1 MTDVAPSPSASSAR
15 RRRLHR
21 VALVLTV
28 TLLLVILLML
38 PIAIRSMQEVL
49 GRGPDPLYRLAT
61 GQVVDMQQADEAQ
74 QDKTYV
80 NFGLV
85 GLDESSGEVTIAVS
99 GNRNCTGACPKV
111 ELLLA
116 ALDDDADTR
125 RGLPPSASLTLNPED
140 RVFSESVVLPV
151 RGQPSLY
158 PFDEYRF
165 WLGVGGTATMPDGRV
180 VELTPQNVSASA
192 VTTLQN
198 RIPDMIMKTPTV
210 IDPESMRSVTD
221 PYGFQSVNEI
231 VISRPAYLQV
241 LAVVLVVLIGVS
253 ALMALLT
260 RSLDDLAL
268 GFGGLILG
276 VWGIRSILMP
286 QSISTV
292 TAIDLALSWLIL
304 LLLLGLGLRAALY
317 FLQQSEL
324 PMPAPSAA
332 RQHAGRPHSPRR
344 AKVGPDDE

>member
-1 MTDVAPSPSASSAR
+1 MEDHDAPVASPAR

-21 VALVLTV
+21 VALALTV
-28 TLLLVILLML
+28 TLLLIILLML

-61 GQVVDMQQADEAQ
+61 GAVVDAQQADEAQ
-74 QDKTYV
+74 SDRTYI

-85 GLDESSGEVTIAVS
+85 DLNESTGEVTIAVS
-99 GNRNCTGACPKV
+99 GNRLCTNACPKID
-111 ELLLA
+111 LLLA
-116 ALDDDADTR
+116 SLDNDADTR
-125 RGLPPSASLTLNPED
+125 RGLPPSVSLTLGPED
-140 RVFSESVVLPV
+140 KVFSDSVVLPV

-165 WLGVGGTATMPDGRV
+165 WLGVGGTATLPNGKV
-180 VELTPQNVSASA
+180 VELTPEIVSAAA

-198 RIPDMIMKTPTV
+198 RIPDMIMKAPTV
-210 IDPESMRSVTD
+210 VDPATMRSVTD

-231 VISRPAYLQV
+231 AISRPAYLQV
-241 LAVVLVVLIGVS
+241 LAIVLVVLIGVS

-286 QSISTV
+286 QSLPTV

-317 FLQQSEL
+317 FLKQSEL
-324 PMPAPSAA
+324 QIPAPPTT
-332 RQHAGRPHSPRR
+332 RHRTRRPHSPRR
-344 AKVGPDDE
+344 AHNDPEAG

>member
-1 MTDVAPSPSASSAR
+1 MNDASSAPTSTAN

-21 VALVLTV
+21 IALALTV
-28 TLLLVILLML
+28 TLLLIILLVL
-38 PIAIRSMQEVL
+38 PVAIRSMQEVL

-61 GQVVDMQQADEAQ
+61 GQVVDEQQADEAQ
-74 QDKTYV
+74 HNRTYI

-85 GLDESSGEVTIAVS
+85 GLDESTGEVTIAVS
-99 GNRNCTGACPKV
+99 GNRNCTGPCPQV
-111 ELLLA
+111 DLLLA
-116 ALDDDADTR
+116 SLDNDADTR
-125 RGLPPSASLTLNPED
+125 RGLPPSVPLTLKPED
-140 RVFSESVVLPV
+140 TVFSNSVVLPV

-158 PFDEYRF
+158 PFDNYRF
-165 WLGVGGTATMPDGRV
+165 WLGVGGTATLPDGRV
-180 VELTPQNVSASA
+180 VELSPEAISASA

-198 RIPDMIMKTPTV
+198 RIPDMIMKAPTV
-210 IDPESMRSVTD
+210 VDPETMRSVTD

-260 RSLDDLAL
+260 RSLNDLAL
-268 GFGGLILG
+268 GIGGLILG

-286 QSISTV
+286 QSLGTV

-304 LLLLGLGLRAALY
+304 LLLLGLGLRMAVY
-317 FLQQSEL
+317 FLKQSEL
-324 PMPAPSAA
+324 PIPSTPIT
-332 RQHAGRPHSPRR
+332 RPKTVKRR
-344 AKVGPDDE
+344 KKGGTADD

>member
-1 MTDVAPSPSASSAR
+1 MTDLAPAPPTSSAS

-21 VALVLTV
+21 IALALTV
-28 TLLLVILLML
+28 TLLVIILLML

-49 GRGPDPLYRLAT
+49 GRGPDPLYGLAT
-61 GQVVDMQQADEAQ
+61 GTVVNEQQVDIAQ
-74 QDKTYV
+74 TDTTYV

-85 GLDESSGEVTIAVS
+85 GLDESTGEVTIAVS
-99 GNRNCTGACPKV
+99 GNRHCQSDCPKLD
-111 ELLLA
+111 LLLA
-116 ALDDDADTR
+116 SLDNDADTR
-125 RGLPPSASLTLNPED
+125 RGLPPSVSLTLNPED

-158 PFDEYRF
+158 PFDEYQF
-165 WLGVGGTATMPDGRV
+165 SLGIGGTATMPDGQV
-180 VELTPQNVSASA
+180 VELTQEAVSRAS

-198 RIPDMIMKTPTV
+198 RIPDMIMKAPTV
-210 IDPESMRSVTD
+210 VDPETMRSVTD

-241 LAVVLVVLIGVS
+241 LAIVLIVLIAVS

-260 RSLDDLAL
+260 RSLNDLAL

-286 QSISTV
+286 QGLPTV

-304 LLLLGLGLRAALY
+304 LLLLGLGLRTALY
-317 FLQQSEL
+317 FLKQSEL
-324 PMPAPSAA
+324 QMPSTPIS
-332 RQHAGRPHSPRR
+332 RPKTVHRR
-344 AKVGPDDE
+344 KKGGTATD

>member
-1 MTDVAPSPSASSAR
+1 MEDLIPDPPTTPAS

-21 VALVLTV
+21 IALALTV
-28 TLLLVILLML
+28 TLLLIILLML

-49 GRGPDPLYRLAT
+49 GRGPDDLYRLAT
-61 GQVVDMQQADEAQ
+61 GTVVDPQQADEAQ
-74 QDKTYV
+74 TDRTYV

-85 GLDESSGEVTIAVS
+85 GLDESTGEVTIAVS
-99 GNRNCTGACPKV
+99 GNRHCTGACPKV

-116 ALDDDADTR
+116 SLDNDADTR
-125 RGLPPSASLTLNPED
+125 RGLPPSVSLTLNPD
-140 RVFSESVVLPV
+140 DKVFSESVVLPV

-158 PFDEYRF
+158 PFDDYRF
-165 WLGVGGTATMPDGRV
+165 WLGVGGTATTADGTV
-180 VELTPQNVSASA
+180 VELTPDSVSASA

-198 RIPDMIMKTPTV
+198 RIPDMIMKPPTV
-210 IDPESMRSVTD
+210 VDPETMRSVTD

-231 VISRPAYLQV
+231 SISRPAYLQV

-286 QSISTV
+286 QGLPTV

-317 FLQQSEL
+317 FLKLSEL
-324 PMPAPSAA
+324 PLPASPVS
-332 RQHAGRPHSPRR
+332 RPRSVNRR
-344 AKVGPDDE
+344 KKGGTATD

>member
-1 MTDVAPSPSASSAR
+1 MEDLDLAPTASPSHR
-15 RRRLHR
+15 KRLHR
-21 VALVLTV
+21 VALALTV
-28 TLLLVILLML
+28 TLLLIILLML

-49 GRGPDPLYRLAT
+49 GRGPDPLYRLVS
-61 GQVVDMQQADEAQ
+61 GSVVEVQQAEEAQ
-74 QDKTYV
+74 QDRTYV

-85 GLDESSGEVTIAVS
+85 NLDESTGEVTIAVS
-99 GNRNCTGACPKV
+99 GNRNCTGPCPKID
-111 ELLLA
+111 LLLA
-116 ALDDDADTR
+116 SLDNDADTR
-125 RGLPPSASLTLNPED
+125 RGLPPSVTLTLNPED
-140 RVFSESVVLPV
+140 RVFSDSVVLPV

-165 WLGVGGTATMPDGRV
+165 WLGIGGTATLPNGKV
-180 VELTPQNVSASA
+180 VELTQELVTAAA

-198 RIPDMIMKTPTV
+198 RIPDMIMKAPTAV
-210 IDPESMRSVTD
+210 DPATMRSVTD

-231 VISRPAYLQV
+231 AISRPAYLQV

-286 QSISTV
+286 QSLSTV

-317 FLQQSEL
+317 FLKQSEL
-324 PMPAPSAA
+324 QLPATPIS
-332 RQHAGRPHSPRR
+332 RTRTVNPRKKGGT
-344 AKVGPDDE
+344 ATD

>member
-1 MTDVAPSPSASSAR
+1 MNDDAPAATATPAS

-28 TLLLVILLML
+28 SLLLIILLML

-49 GRGPDPLYRLAT
+49 GRGPDPLYRLST
-61 GQVVDMQQADEAQ
+61 GQVVDEQQADEAQ
-74 QDKTYV
+74 QDRTYV

-85 GLDESSGEVTIAVS
+85 GLDEANGEVTIAVS
-99 GNRNCTGACPKV
+99 GNRKCQGPCPQV
-111 ELLLA
+111 DMLLA
-116 ALDDDADTR
+116 SLDNDADTR
-125 RGLPPSASLTLNPED
+125 RGLPPSVPLTLKPEAK
-140 RVFSESVVLPV
+140 VFSDSVVLPV

-165 WLGVGGTATMPDGRV
+165 WLGVGGTATLPDGRV
-180 VELTPQNVSASA
+180 IELSQEMVSASA

-198 RIPDMIMKTPTV
+198 RIPDMIMKAPTAV
-210 IDPESMRSVTD
+210 DPETMRSVTD

-286 QSISTV
+286 QSLSTV

-317 FLQQSEL
+317 FLKQSEL
-324 PMPAPSAA
+324 PIPSTPIS
-332 RQHAGRPHSPRR
+332 RPKTVHRR
-344 AKVGPDDE
+344 KKGGTATD

>member
-1 MTDVAPSPSASSAR
+1 MTDLAPSPPTSPAS

-21 VALVLTV
+21 IALALTV

-61 GQVVDMQQADEAQ
+61 GAVVEEQQADEAQ
-74 QDKTYV
+74 HDGTYV

-85 GLDESSGEVTIAVS
+85 NLDESTGEVTIAVS
-99 GNRNCTGACPKV
+99 GNRNCPGDCPKID
-111 ELLLA
+111 LLLA
-116 ALDDDADTR
+116 SLDDDADTR
-125 RGLPPSASLTLNPED
+125 RGLPPSVSLTLNPED
-140 RVFSESVVLPV
+140 RVFSDSVTLPV

-158 PFDEYRF
+158 PFDEYSF
-165 WLGVGGTATMPDGRV
+165 SLGVGGTATLPNGTV
-180 VELTPQNVSASA
+180 LELTQEAVTRTS

-198 RIPDMIMKTPTV
+198 RIPDMIMKAPTAV
-210 IDPESMRSVTD
+210 DPATMQSVTD

-231 VISRPAYLQV
+231 TISRPAYLQV

-260 RSLDDLAL
+260 RSLNDLAL

-286 QSISTV
+286 QGLPTV

-304 LLLLGLGLRAALY
+304 LLLLGLGLRTALY

-324 PMPAPSAA
+324 QISAPKA
-332 RQHAGRPHSPRR
+332 RPKAVNRR
-344 AKVGPDDE
+344 KKGGTATD

>member
-1 MTDVAPSPSASSAR
+1 MTGEVPSPSASSAR

-28 TLLLVILLML
+28 TLLLIILVML

-61 GQVVDMQQADEAQ
+61 GTVVEPNQADEAQ
-74 QDKTYV
+74 QDSTYV

-85 GLDESSGEVTIAVS
+85 NLDESTGEVTIAVS
-99 GNRNCTGACPKV
+99 GNRKCDGPCPQIDLV
-111 ELLLA
+111 LA
-116 ALDDDADTR
+116 SLDDDADTR
-125 RGLPPSASLTLNPED
+125 RGLPPSASLSLDPKTL
-140 RVFSESVVLPV
+140 VFSDSVVLPV

-165 WLGVGGTATMPDGRV
+165 WLGIGGTATMPDGRV
-180 VELTPQNVSASA
+180 IELTPQAVAGSA

-198 RIPDMIMKTPTV
+198 RIPDMIMKAPTV
-210 IDPESMRSVTD
+210 VDPESMRSVTD
-221 PYGFQSVNEI
+221 PYGFQSVSEI
-231 VISRPAYLQV
+231 AISRPAYLQV

-292 TAIDLALSWLIL
+292 TAIDLALSWFIL

-324 PMPAPSAA
+324 AIPATPIA
-332 RQHAGRPHSPRR
+332 RPKAVNRR
-344 AKVGPDDE
+344 KKGGTPTD

>member
-1 MTDVAPSPSASSAR
+1 MEDLIPEPPATPAG

-28 TLLLVILLML
+28 TLLLIILLML

-61 GQVVDMQQADEAQ
+61 GTVVDAQQADEAQ
-74 QDKTYV
+74 QDSTYI

-85 GLDESSGEVTIAVS
+85 NLDESTGEVTIAVS
-99 GNRNCTGACPKV
+99 GNRNCPGACPKID
-111 ELLLA
+111 LLLA
-116 ALDDDADTR
+116 SLDNDADTR
-125 RGLPPSASLTLNPED
+125 RGLPPSVPLTINPED
-140 RVFSESVVLPV
+140 KVFSDSVVLPV

-158 PFDEYRF
+158 PFDEYAF
-165 WLGVGGTATMPDGRV
+165 WLGVGGTATMPNGMV
-180 VELTPQNVSASA
+180 IELTQEAVSRAS

-198 RIPDMIMKTPTV
+198 RIPDMIMNAPTAV
-210 IDPESMRSVTD
+210 DPATMRSVSD
-221 PYGFQSVNEI
+221 PFGFQSVNEI

-260 RSLDDLAL
+260 RTLDDLAL

-286 QSISTV
+286 QGLPTV

-317 FLQQSEL
+317 FLKQSEL
-324 PMPAPSAA
+324 QIPAA
-332 RQHAGRPHSPRR
+332 RPTRPKAVNRR
-344 AKVGPDDE
+344 KKGGTATD

>member
-1 MTDVAPSPSASSAR
+1 MTDLAPTPPSSPAS

-28 TLLLVILLML
+28 TLLLIILLML

-61 GQVVDMQQADEAQ
+61 GTVVAEQQADEAQ
-74 QDKTYV
+74 QDSTYI

-85 GLDESSGEVTIAVS
+85 DLDESTGEVTIAVS
-99 GNRNCTGACPKV
+99 GNRNCPGACPKID
-111 ELLLA
+111 LLLA
-116 ALDDDADTR
+116 SLDNDADTR
-125 RGLPPSASLTLNPED
+125 RGLPPSVPLTINPED
-140 RVFSESVVLPV
+140 KVFSDSVVLPV

-158 PFDEYRF
+158 PFDEYSF
-165 WLGVGGTATMPDGRV
+165 WLGVGGTATVPNGMV
-180 VELTPQNVSASA
+180 IELTQEAVSRAS

-198 RIPDMIMKTPTV
+198 RIPDMIMKAPTAV
-210 IDPESMRSVTD
+210 DPATMRSISD
-221 PYGFQSVNEI
+221 PFGFQSVNEI

-286 QSISTV
+286 QSLSTV

-317 FLQQSEL
+317 FLKQSEL
-324 PMPAPSAA
+324 QIPSA
-332 RQHAGRPHSPRR
+332 RPTRPKAVNRR
-344 AKVGPDDE
+344 KKGGTASD

>member
-1 MTDVAPSPSASSAR
+1 MTDVAPSPPRSPAT

-21 VALVLTV
+21 VALALTV
-28 TLLLVILLML
+28 TLLLIILLML

-61 GQVVDMQQADEAQ
+61 GMVVEPAQADEAQ
-74 QDKTYV
+74 HDSTYI

-85 GLDESSGEVTIAVS
+85 NLDESTGEVTVAVS
-99 GNRNCTGACPKV
+99 GNRNCQGACPKID
-111 ELLLA
+111 LLLA
-116 ALDDDADTR
+116 SLDNDADTR
-125 RGLPPSASLTLNPED
+125 RGLPPSVPLTLNPDD
-140 RVFSESVVLPV
+140 RVFSDSVVLPV

-165 WLGVGGTATMPDGRV
+165 WLGVGGTATMPDGTV
-180 VELTPQNVSASA
+180 VELTPASVSASA

-198 RIPDMIMKTPTV
+198 RIPDMIMKSPRV
-210 IDPESMRSVTD
+210 VDPETMRSVTD

-286 QSISTV
+286 QSLSTV

-317 FLQQSEL
+317 FLKQSEL
-324 PMPAPSAA
+324 PMPAAPIS
-332 RQHAGRPHSPRR
+332 RPKTVNRR
-344 AKVGPDDE
+344 KKGGTATD

>member
-1 MTDVAPSPSASSAR
+1 MNDHAPIAPRTTAS

-21 VALVLTV
+21 IALALTV
-28 TLLLVILLML
+28 TLLLLILLVL
-38 PIAIRSMQEVL
+38 PIALRSMQEVL

-61 GQVVDMQQADEAQ
+61 GSVVTEEQADEAQ
-74 QDKTYV
+74 HEGTYV

-85 GLDESSGEVTIAVS
+85 GLEEATGEVTLAVS
-99 GNRNCTGACPKV
+99 GNRNCSGPCPKID
-111 ELLLA
+111 LLLA
-116 ALDDDADTR
+116 SLDDDADTR
-125 RGLPPSASLTLNPED
+125 RGLPPSVTMTLNPED
-140 RVFSESVVLPV
+140 RVFSNSVTLPV

-165 WLGVGGTATMPDGRV
+165 WLGVGGTSTLPDGTV
-180 VELTPQNVSASA
+180 IELTPESVAASA

-198 RIPDMIMKTPTV
+198 RIPDMIMMAPTV
-210 IDPESMRSVTD
+210 VDPETMRSVTD

-286 QSISTV
+286 QSLSTV

-317 FLQQSEL
+317 FLKQSEL
-324 PMPAPSAA
+324 PLPSAPLP
-332 RQHAGRPHSPRR
+332 RPITVNRR
-344 AKVGPDDE
+344 KKGGTATD

>member
-1 MTDVAPSPSASSAR
+1 MTDIAPNLPTSPAS

-21 VALVLTV
+21 IALALTV
-28 TLLLVILLML
+28 TLLVIILLVL
-38 PIAIRSMQEVL
+38 PIAVRSMQEVL
-49 GRGPDPLYRLAT
+49 GRGPDSLYRLAT
-61 GQVVDMQQADEAQ
+61 GQIVDEQQADDAQ
-74 QDKTYV
+74 HDGTYV

-85 GLDESSGEVTIAVS
+85 GLDESTGEVTIAVS
-99 GNRNCTGACPKV
+99 GNRNCTGTCPQID
-111 ELLLA
+111 LLLA
-116 ALDDDADTR
+116 SLDDDADTR
-125 RGLPPSASLTLNPED
+125 RGLPPSATLTLKPED
-140 RVFSESVVLPV
+140 RVFSQSVVLPV

-158 PFDEYRF
+158 PFDEYGF
-165 WLGVGGTATMPDGRV
+165 WLGIGGTATMPDGTV
-180 VELTPQNVSASA
+180 VELTQEAIANSSF
-192 VTTLQN
+192 TTLQN
-198 RIPDMIMKTPTV
+198 RIPDMIMKAPMV
-210 IDPESMRSVTD
+210 VDPATTHSATD

-286 QSISTV
+286 QSLSTV

-317 FLQQSEL
+317 FLKQSEL
-324 PMPAPSAA
+324 QIPSTTMS
-332 RQHAGRPHSPRR
+332 RPKTVNRR
-344 AKVGPDDE
+344 KKGGTAKD

>member
-1 MTDVAPSPSASSAR
+1 MDDLAPAPPATPAG

-21 VALVLTV
+21 VALALTV
-28 TLLLVILLML
+28 TLLVVILLML

-61 GQVVDMQQADEAQ
+61 GAVVDEEQADQAQ
-74 QDKTYV
+74 MDRTYI

-85 GLDESSGEVTIAVS
+85 NLDESTGEVTIAVS
-99 GNRNCTGACPKV
+99 GNRVCQGACPKLD
-111 ELLLA
+111 LLLA
-116 ALDDDADTR
+116 ALDNDADTR
-125 RGLPPSASLTLNPED
+125 RGLPPSASLTLNPDD
-140 RVFSESVVLPV
+140 RVFSDSVVLPV

-158 PFDEYRF
+158 PFDDYRF
-165 WLGVGGTATMPDGRV
+165 WLGVGGTATMADGKV
-180 VELTPQNVSASA
+180 VELTPAIVANAA

-198 RIPDMIMKTPTV
+198 RIPDMIMKAPTS
-210 IDPESMRSVTD
+210 IDPATMRSATD

-286 QSISTV
+286 QSLSTV

-317 FLQQSEL
+317 FLKQSEL
-324 PMPAPSAA
+324 QLPATPMS
-332 RQHAGRPHSPRR
+332 RPQAVKRR
-344 AKVGPDDE
+344 KKGGTITD

>member
-1 MTDVAPSPSASSAR
+1 MSDVSASPPSPAR

-21 VALVLTV
+21 IALALTV
-28 TLLLVILLML
+28 TLLLLIILVL
-38 PIAIRSMQEVL
+38 PIAVRSMQEVL

-61 GQVVDMQQADEAQ
+61 GTVVSEEQADDAQ
-74 QDKTYV
+74 QEATYV

-85 GLDESSGEVTIAVS
+85 DLDEATGQVTIAVS
-99 GNRNCTGACPKV
+99 GNRNCPGTCPKLD
-111 ELLLA
+111 LLLA
-116 ALDDDADTR
+116 SLDDDADTR
-125 RGLPPSASLTLNPED
+125 RGLPPSVTMTLNPED
-140 RVFSESVVLPV
+140 RVFSNSVTLPV

-165 WLGVGGTATMPDGRV
+165 WLGISGTATMPDGTV
-180 VELTPQNVSASA
+180 VEMTPESISSSA

-198 RIPDMIMKTPTV
+198 RIPDMIMKAPTV
-210 IDPESMRSVTD
+210 VDPATMRSVTD

-231 VISRPAYLQV
+231 AISRPAYLQV

-286 QSISTV
+286 QSLSTV

-317 FLQQSEL
+317 FLKQSEL
-324 PMPAPSAA
+324 QIPVPATPIS
-332 RQHAGRPHSPRR
+332 RPKTVNRR
-344 AKVGPDDE
+344 KKGGTSTD

>member
-1 MTDVAPSPSASSAR
+1 MIDLAPAPPTTPAG

-21 VALVLTV
+21 IALALTV
-28 TLLLVILLML
+28 TLLVVILLML

-49 GRGPDPLYRLAT
+49 GRGPDPDYSLAT
-61 GQVVDMQQADEAQ
+61 GTVVDSQQANAAQ
-74 QDKTYV
+74 TDSTYV

-85 GLDESSGEVTIAVS
+85 GLDESTGEVTIAVS
-99 GNRNCTGACPKV
+99 GNRNCQGTCPKID
-111 ELLLA
+111 LLLA
-116 ALDDDADTR
+116 SLDNDADTR
-125 RGLPPSASLTLNPED
+125 RGLPPSVPLALNPED
-140 RVFSESVVLPV
+140 RVFSNSVVLPV

-180 VELTPQNVSASA
+180 IELTQEAVSASA
-192 VTTLQN
+192 VATLQN
-198 RIPDMIMKTPTV
+198 RIPDMIMKAPTV
-210 IDPESMRSVTD
+210 VDPETMRSVTD

-231 VISRPAYLQV
+231 TISRPAYLQV

-286 QSISTV
+286 QSLSTV

-317 FLQQSEL
+317 FLKQSEL
-324 PMPAPSAA
+324 QLPTTSRSGVKAV
-332 RQHAGRPHSPRR
+332 HRR
-344 AKVGPDDE
+344 TKGGTATE